1 MSLRVCYDQTCI
13 QLGAVSCT
21 GEQQIICKKKKKK
34 KNRNTNIQSNITN
47 KNTIKYKYTINRKRK
62 PELDGR
68 IWACGFG
75 FE

>member
-1 MSLRVCYDQTCI
+1 MP
-13 QLGAVSCT
+13 
-21 GEQQIICKKKKKK
+21 KKKKK
-34 KNRNTNIQSNITN
+34 KNRKTNKQTNITN